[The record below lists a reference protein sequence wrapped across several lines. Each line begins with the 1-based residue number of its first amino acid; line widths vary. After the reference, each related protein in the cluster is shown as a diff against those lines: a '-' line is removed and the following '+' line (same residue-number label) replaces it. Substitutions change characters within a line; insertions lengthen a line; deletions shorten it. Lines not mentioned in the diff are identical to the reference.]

1 MSIRS
6 KKVLEWSI
14 ITALGVVFVLLV
26 SLFFYQKTY
35 AGKIYYNVSVS
46 GIDLS
51 GKTKKQA
58 QTLLENKFNA
68 VTTKDVTF
76 AAEDKEVTVPVTDTG
91 LTFNVSL
98 AVNNAYS
105 TGRSERFFNHLWE
118 SAKTVLSD
126 RKIDVPAEIDEA
138 KFKTLTD
145 EKLPGLN
152 VEAQNAQIKVE
163 SGVVSI
169 VSEVTGQLIDTK
181 DLANKIIDAS
191 SEKNNENTL
200 RVALNVTPVEAT
212 ISSQNLNTVKVE
224 AEKTIS
230 KTLSLTYEGTTY
242 APTKSDI
249 GTFLS
254 FDANGNTYAISYS
267 ENAVKTY
274 LSKIAKNFEIQKK
287 DRKINATDNSVI
299 EEGVQGKYLDK
310 NAATAKIKV
319 ELSKAAPA
327 TIALNTYTEDPKE
340 LKVFPNEGI
349 VPGRYEGKYIDIDL
363 AQQKLCQIEGQNV
376 LGCYAISSG
385 KPSTPTPVGTRYI
398 IDKNP
403 RAWSA
408 PYGLYMP
415 WWMGMGGGY
424 GIHEL
429 PEWPG
434 GYKEG
439 ANHLGTPVSHG
450 CVRLGVGPA
459 QTMYNW
465 ADIGTPVYIH
475 K

>member
-6 KKVLEWSI
+6 KKILEWTI
-14 ITALGVVFVLLV
+14 ITVLGVVFALLV

-46 GIDLS
+46 GTDLS

-58 QTLLENKFNA
+58 RTLLESRFNA
-68 VTTKDVTF
+68 LEEKDVTF
-76 AAEDKEVTVPVTDTG
+76 TAEDKEVTVPVSETG
-91 LTFNVSL
+91 LTFNVEL
-98 AVNNAYS
+98 AVNNAYA
-105 TGRSERFFNHLWE
+105 TGRNPRFFNQLLE
-118 SAKTVLSD
+118 SAKTVLTD
-126 RKIDVPAEIDEA
+126 QKIDVPAEIDEE
-138 KFKTLTD
+138 KFKKLTD

-152 VEAQNAQIKVE
+152 VEAQNAQINVS
-163 SGVVSI
+163 SGVVN
-169 VSEVTGQLIDTK
+169 VVAEQVGQLIDTNN
-181 DLANKIIDAS
+181 LAEKIIDAS
-191 SEKNNENTL
+191 SEKNTENTVHITL
-200 RVALNVTPVEAT
+200 DVTPVQASIITENINSVKTQAESVIGRT
-212 ISSQNLNTVKVE
+212 I
-224 AEKTIS
+224 
-230 KTLSLTYEGTTY
+230 SLTYNGVTY
-242 APTKSDI
+242 TPTKSDI

-254 FDANGNTYAISYS
+254 FDADGNTYNISYS
-267 ENAVKTY
+267 ENNIKTY

-287 DRKINATDNSVI
+287 DKKINATDNSVI
-299 EEGVQGKYLDK
+299 EEGVQGLYLDK
-310 NAATAKIKV
+310 NVATANI
-319 ELSKAAPA
+319 KAALAKPNSS
-327 TIALNTYTEDPKE
+327 TIALTTYTEDPKE
-340 LKVFPNEGI
+340 LKVFPAEGI

-363 AQQKLCQIEGQNV
+363 AQQKLCQIEGNNI

-385 KPSTPTPVGTRYI
+385 KPSTPTPIGTRTI
-398 IDKNP
+398 QSKNP

-415 WWMGMGGGY
+415 WFMAMGGGY

-459 QTMYNW
+459 ETVYNW
-465 ADIGTPVYIH
+465 TDIGTPVYIH